1 MQQFFGTLLL
11 IAAISVLFYVSNHP
25 ELIKFDI
32 SVPKMS
38 PIAIS
43 PTPPSTPAYTTGVTG
58 QQQPTT
64 PVLSTSKPLR
74 ISSVRQPSG
83 YAPYLEVSLYSNLNR
98 GEIIN
103 ITGWTIKSN
112 YGSFTIPRAQERYS
126 FGGQEND
133 INLRSGD
140 RVYLYSGFGPKGN
153 FRLNKCMGY
162 IEDRAPFTP
171 SISRSCPYISR
182 SEINNLSGLCQ
193 DYILSL
199 RSCENPSSNP
209 PIKVD
214 DIACHNF
221 LSKLNYVGCVEKYGQ
236 EQDFSSEEWRLWI
249 GEQINIFDP
258 RHDRVQ
264 LLDVKGQVVDEYSY

>member
-1 MQQFFGTLLL
+1 MQQFFGLLLL

-32 SVPKMS
+32 PVSRTVR
-38 PIAIS
+38 IS
-43 PTPPSTPAYTTGVTG
+43 TPTPP
-58 QQQPTT
+58 TT
-64 PVLSTSKPLR
+64 PSYLDTTVPKEIPILQTSKTVR
-74 ISSVRQPSG
+74 ISAIRQPSS
-83 YAPYLEVSLYSNLNR
+83 YAPYLEVSLYSNLNN
-98 GEIIN
+98 GEIID

-126 FGGQEND
+126 FGGQENG
-133 INLRSGD
+133 INFRFGD
-140 RVYLYSGFGPKGN
+140 RVYLYSGFGPKGS

-171 SISRSCPYISR
+171 PVPRNCPYISR

-199 RSCENPSSNP
+199 KSCENPSSNP
-209 PIKVD
+209 PIKID

-221 LSKLNYVGCVEKYGQ
+221 LSKLNYTGCVEKYGQ
-236 EQDFSSEEWRLWI
+236 EQDFLSSEWRLWI
-249 GEQINIFDP
+249 GEQMNIFDP

-264 LLDVKGQVVDEYSY
+264 LLDIKGQVVDEYSY